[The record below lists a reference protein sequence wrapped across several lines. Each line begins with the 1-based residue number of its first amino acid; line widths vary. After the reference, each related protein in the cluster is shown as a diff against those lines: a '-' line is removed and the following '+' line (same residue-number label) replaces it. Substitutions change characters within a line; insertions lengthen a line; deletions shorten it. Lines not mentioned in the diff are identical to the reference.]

1 MITLSNYKIL
11 ELTALS
17 LYAKN
22 SERKILEMIIEL
34 TVDLNHNENFLS
46 AITDSVKDF
55 ADITILMRKIFS
67 NLKII

>member
-11 ELTALS
+11 DLTTLS

-22 SERKILEMIIEL
+22 SERKILEMITEL

-55 ADITILMRKIFS
+55 ADITILMRKIFP
-67 NLKII
+67 I